1 MERIVFRIQ
10 GQYLA
15 LQLVQERMRPCLQ
28 GRVAGSARIAMRI
41 ADEHVGIEMWF
52 EIRHLLEAALTDEI
66 ENAYDQA
73 FSGWPG
79 QSPLCDFP
87 GFLAISWMTHL
98 PMSRAPAVMLVTPC
112 A

>member
-1 MERIVFRIQ
+1 
-10 GQYLA
+10 
-15 LQLVQERMRPCLQ
+15 
-28 GRVAGSARIAMRI
+28 MRI

-66 ENAYDQA
+66 ENAYDPA

-87 GFLAISWMTHL
+87 GFLAISWITHL
-98 PMSRAPAVMLVTPC
+98 PMSTAPAVMLVTPC